1 MVEVLQGREMP
12 DAKFWD
18 EKDQVYKTVLAV
30 DFTPELRKIKT
41 VCKYCARSVIF
52 VQGNKKED
60 SKPFFRRAPGVY
72 HVEGCSY
79 GQKKTLKDELRE
91 VGTLEGLLYGVKP
104 PLTVQRR
111 KGASNQEGEKSPS
124 EERPRS
130 MEKQPRQ
137 QVLNKD
143 KPHQRNLFGV
153 DDLFHELKDIRSQ
166 EPALMKKLYE
176 RIIGNVY
183 YPYKEYSLLLDH
195 FRTGKLRKY
204 FYTAGIFKAKQ
215 EYDMI
220 KDKGYILL
228 YGKGNELIK
237 LRLHPAELKVMTQL
251 KRFRYKVVIKEKKR
265 TEFIGV
271 LVQLR
276 QIIKEEGVTYIDL
289 ELYDFSINHYMNS

>member
-1 MVEVLQGREMP
+1 MEVLQGREMP
-12 DAKFWD
+12 DAKYWD
-18 EKDQVYKTVLAV
+18 EKEQVYKPVLAV
-30 DFTPELRKIKT
+30 DFTPELRKVKT
-41 VCKYCARSVIF
+41 VCKYCEQSVIF

-60 SKPFFRRAPGVY
+60 SKPFFRRSPGVY
-72 HVEGCSY
+72 HVEGCPY

-104 PLTVQRR
+104 PLAVQRV
-111 KGASNQEGEKSPS
+111 KNSSVQEGEKSQS

-130 MEKQPRQ
+130 LEKQPRQ
-137 QVLNKD
+137 QVPNKD

-166 EPALMKKLYE
+166 EPSLMRKLYE

-183 YPYKEYSLLLDH
+183 YPYKEYSLLLEH
-195 FRTGKLRKY
+195 SKKGKLRKY
-204 FYTAGIFKAKQ
+204 FYTAGIFKAKL

-220 KDKGYILL
+220 ENKGYIFL
-228 YGKGNELIK
+228 YGKGNGSIK
-237 LRLHPAELKVMTQL
+237 LRLYPGYEKVMTQL
-251 KRFRYKVVIKEKKR
+251 KRFRYKVARKEKKK

-276 QIIKEEGVTYIDL
+276 QISNEEGVTYIDL
-289 ELYDFSINHYMNS
+289 DLYDFSINHYMNS